1 MISGGA
7 STAPCR
13 SGPVR
18 LHDGWWSSPDRT
30 RATGCRRCSYDLR
43 ESVHSLDPVI
53 RWQRGNC
60 NCNRVSPIHPIPALG
75 ETSECEGKSLSQ
87 GCMSPKS
94 ETRSSTLVEL
104 SSQLAAAVETA
115 GNSVVAIHARRRIP
129 SSGIVWRDGVIVSA
143 SHTVRRDDE
152 IPVTLPNGDSTVA
165 TVAGRDPA
173 TDLIALRI
181 KSGKSYIAPR
191 ADSSSLRVGSLVLA
205 VGRPGRNVSASFGII
220 SAVGEGWR
228 SWQGARID
236 HVFRLDLSVYDGFSG
251 GPLVDAS
258 GAVLGLNNSALAR
271 GTPMALPA
279 KAVDRVLDELL
290 ESGHVR
296 RPFIGVAVQPVALS
310 ASLVKQHQ
318 LGHDSGLL
326 IVSIADASP
335 ADKAGVLLGDVL
347 LEANGQSIGRPDDLL
362 DALSSVEDGGAVTLK
377 LLRGGTIKTVSVT
390 PADRGA
396 GE

>member
-1 MISGGA
+1 
-7 STAPCR
+7 
-13 SGPVR
+13 
-18 LHDGWWSSPDRT
+18 
-30 RATGCRRCSYDLR
+30 
-43 ESVHSLDPVI
+43 
-53 RWQRGNC
+53 
-60 NCNRVSPIHPIPALG
+60 
-75 ETSECEGKSLSQ
+75 
-87 GCMSPKS
+87 MSPKS
-94 ETRSSTLVEL
+94 ESGSSTLAEL

-129 SSGIVWRDGVIVSA
+129 SSGIVWREGVIVSA

-181 KSGKSYIAPR
+181 KGAKSHVAPR

-236 HVFRLDLSVYDGFSG
+236 RVFRLDLSVYDGFSG

-290 ESGHVR
+290 ERGHVR

-310 ASLVKQHQ
+310 ASLVKQHK
-318 LGHDSGLL
+318 LEHDNGLL

-335 ADKAGVLLGDVL
+335 ADKAGMLLGDVL
-347 LEANGQSIGRPDDLL
+347 LEANGQSIARPDDLL
-362 DALSSVEDGGAVTLK
+362 DALARIESGGAVTLK
-377 LLRGGTIKTVSVT
+377 ILRGGTIKTVSVT

>member
-1 MISGGA
+1 
-7 STAPCR
+7 
-13 SGPVR
+13 
-18 LHDGWWSSPDRT
+18 
-30 RATGCRRCSYDLR
+30 
-43 ESVHSLDPVI
+43 
-53 RWQRGNC
+53 
-60 NCNRVSPIHPIPALG
+60 
-75 ETSECEGKSLSQ
+75 
-87 GCMSPKS
+87 MSPKS
-94 ETRSSTLVEL
+94 ESGSSTLSEL

-181 KSGKSYIAPR
+181 QGGVAKSHVAPR
-191 ADSSSLRVGSLVLA
+191 AESSSLRVGSLVLA
-205 VGRPGRNVSASFGII
+205 VGRPGRNASASFGII

-236 HVFRLDLSVYDGFSG
+236 RVFRLDLSVYDGFSG
-251 GPLVDAS
+251 GSLVDAS

-290 ESGHVR
+290 ERGHVR
-296 RPFIGVAVQPVALS
+296 RPFVGVAAQPVALA
-310 ASLVKQHQ
+310 ASLVKQHE
-318 LGHDSGLL
+318 LSDDAALL
-326 IVSIADASP
+326 IVSVADGSP
-335 ADKAGVLLGDVL
+335 AESAGIFVGDVL
-347 LEANGQSIGRPDDLL
+347 LEANGKPLSRPTDLL
-362 DALSSVEDGGAVTLK
+362 DALASVPGGEPLRLKVLRGGAVK
-377 LLRGGTIKTVSVT
+377 SVSVT
-390 PADRGA
+390 PSDRGA
-396 GE
+396 RQ